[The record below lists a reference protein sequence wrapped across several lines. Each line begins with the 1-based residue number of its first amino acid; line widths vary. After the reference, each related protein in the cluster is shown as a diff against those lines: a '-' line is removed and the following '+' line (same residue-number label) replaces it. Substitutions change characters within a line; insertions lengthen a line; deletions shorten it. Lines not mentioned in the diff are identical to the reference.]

1 MNTKSKV
8 IIATALSLA
17 VIHAEGSSSSNY
29 SIGPGI
35 ADSSGGKATSTNYSD
50 EATVGDIV
58 GVSSGPSAGV
68 TLKSGFIG
76 QLYEARSLA
85 VSAAPAA
92 VVESG
97 TTQLSAV
104 ATMDDDTLVRLGGS
118 DAKWAVQAGPLAGI
132 TLSGLA
138 TAGEVFINAPA
149 TVRAA
154 TAQTPASPP
163 TCCPRTD
170 NRAAGTAGTPTGSAG
185 RRRRRLCSSRR
196 GGLRRSRNAGW

>member
-1 MNTKSKV
+1 MNTRHKV

-17 VIHAEGSSSSNY
+17 VIHAEEGSSSNY
-29 SIGPGI
+29 TIGLGI
-35 ADSSGGKATSTNYSD
+35 TDSSGGKATSTNYSD

-58 GVSSGPSAGV
+58 GVSTGPSTGV

-104 ATMDDDTLVRLGGS
+104 ATMDDDSLVRLGGS
-118 DAKWAVQAGPLAGI
+118 A
-132 TLSGLA
+132 
-138 TAGEVFINAPA
+138 FM
-149 TVRAA
+149 
-154 TAQTPASPP
+154 
-163 TCCPRTD
+163 
-170 NRAAGTAGTPTGSAG
+170 GTN
-185 RRRRRLCSSRR
+185 L
-196 GGLRRSRNAGW
+196 